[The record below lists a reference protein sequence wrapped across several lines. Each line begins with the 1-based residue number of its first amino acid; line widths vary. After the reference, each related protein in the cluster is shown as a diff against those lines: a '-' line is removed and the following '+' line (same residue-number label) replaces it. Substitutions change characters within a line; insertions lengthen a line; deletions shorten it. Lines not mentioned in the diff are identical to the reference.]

1 MKRIIV
7 WSHSRLDGMELKWT
21 NFPKVVLIGPVA
33 TKKKVI
39 LPDGD
44 TRLKHGDILIILRT
58 EKDLEINFL

>member
-1 MKRIIV
+1 MDKFSEGSSYR
-7 WSHSRLDGMELKWT
+7 SCCDEEKSD
-21 NFPKVVLIGPVA
+21 
-33 TKKKVI
+33 

>member
-1 MKRIIV
+1 
-7 WSHSRLDGMELKWT
+7 MELKWT